1 MICFL
6 KVYLTFFIEIQ
17 NSFINE
23 IEQDVNFT

>member
-6 KVYLTFFIEIQ
+6 KVYLTFFIEIR